1 MWIRLENKSEE
12 QLLKESVDRLESK
25 VQFMEAVNELQ
36 NSIYESGMY
45 DEDTGKA
52 MAWLKEKLQKV
63 CPSPDKLK
71 EFFSGLG
78 KKMDAK
84 VQACKYDS
92 IKNAWNSLKGM
103 MAATDAPDDQGGEEE
118 AEVENPEG
126 GEEVSDEEI
135 PTDGEEDEGEEELAA
150 ESLYEEGLWDSIKS
164 GWNKLT
170 GKGEEPASAKGRG
183 KKRGAKKPVG
193 KKGAVKK
200 GAAPKKGV
208 AKKGTIKKG
217 AAKKGAAKK
226 GTSKKGKKGAKNQG
240 DWKSKI
246 WEFVKGHWKQIT
258 IVLIA
263 CLALYFLGAWVAAM
277 FLKSPVAKSAA
288 TEVSKFRLPIGMK
301 KLPPGAKLVGNGA
314 VKFANGGWCAA
325 PVGDIDVDF

>member
-1 MWIRLENKSEE
+1 MWIRLENKSE
-12 QLLKESVDRLESK
+12 QQILKESVDRLEAK

-103 MAATDAPDDQGGEEE
+103 MAATDAPDDQGGEE
-118 AEVENPEG
+118 
-126 GEEVSDEEI
+126 VSDEEI

-150 ESLYEEGLWDSIKS
+150 ESLYEEGIWDSIKS

-170 GKGEEPASAKGRG
+170 GKGEEPAPAKGRG

-217 AAKKGAAKK
+217 AAKKG
-226 GTSKKGKKGAKNQG
+226 TSKKGKKGAKNQG

-246 WEFVKGHWKQIT
+246 WEFIKGHWKQIT
-258 IVLIA
+258 IVLLA
-263 CLALYFLGAWVAAM
+263 CLALYFLGAWIAALFM
-277 FLKSPVAKSAA
+277 KSPVANTAA
-288 TEVSKFRLPIGMK
+288 KEVSKFRLPIGMK
-301 KLPPGAKLVGNGA
+301 KLPPGAKLVGNGI
-314 VKFANGGWCAA
+314 VKFANGGWLAA
-325 PVGDIDVDF
+325 VENEIEDNF